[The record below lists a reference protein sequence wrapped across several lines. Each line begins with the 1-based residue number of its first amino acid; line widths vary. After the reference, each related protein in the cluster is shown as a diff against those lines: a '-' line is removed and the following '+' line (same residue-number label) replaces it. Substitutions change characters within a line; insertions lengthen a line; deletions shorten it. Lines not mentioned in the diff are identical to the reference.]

1 MSFIFHSWTDAPII
15 KVGEHHVLKPYSR
28 SYMYDAVRRRLF
40 TFVLSSFTPT
50 AGRVNFIQ
58 LISLFSCPF
67 LPFAM
72 AGQGQPE
79 VVAQDILNLYAVRYV
94 TGKHPFDTFLDS
106 ETLSIMWSRRGCG
119 CVVRCA
125 HLSLYGAR
133 SRVAT
138 DYPEKK
144 ERPLSQKCVH
154 PL

>member
-1 MSFIFHSWTDAPII
+1 MSFILHSWTDAPII

-94 TGKHPFDTFLDS
+94 TGKHLFDTFLDS

-133 SRVAT
+133 SRVVT
-138 DYPEKK
+138 DHPEKK